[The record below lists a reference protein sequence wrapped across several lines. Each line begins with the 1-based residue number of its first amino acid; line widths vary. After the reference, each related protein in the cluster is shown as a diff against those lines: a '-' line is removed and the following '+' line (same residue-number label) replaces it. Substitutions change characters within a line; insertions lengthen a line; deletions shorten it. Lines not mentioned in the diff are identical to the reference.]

1 MKTYIIIF
9 LVLLIGCTSKTVQN
23 EEQVKKEVWETV
35 KSHNI
40 AWSQLEDLTELEK
53 YVDENIISISPPF
66 KEPIYGKKAYL
77 DGYQSWFDHAQVDYF
92 RETNPQIQLYLN
104 GTMAMVTFE
113 IDMAFDYDDQHTPD
127 WKGRDVMT
135 LKFENGQWLLIS
147 DLFVQYSKE

>member
-1 MKTYIIIF
+1 MKKIF
-9 LVLLIGCTSKTVQN
+9 FAILVLLIGCTSKTALN
-23 EEQVKKEVWETV
+23 EEQIKKAVWETV
-35 KSHNI
+35 KAHNI

-92 RETNPQIQLYLN
+92 RETNPQIQLHLN

-113 IDMAFDYDDQHTPD
+113 IAMSFDYDDQKTPD

-135 LKFENGQWLLIS
+135 LKFEKDKWLIIS
-147 DLFVQYSKE
+147 DLFVKYE